1 MLLKD
6 VNIELSEMHGR
17 EVKPDRRSF
26 SRVFEGSLS
35 VSGKGGEGKEAR
47 TMREEERVKAAVG
60 FVRHFYGV
68 YCLVRELEC

>member
-1 MLLKD
+1 MPLKD

-17 EVKPDRRSF
+17 EGKADRRSF

-47 TMREEERVKAAVG
+47 TMGEEGRVKAAVG

>member
-17 EVKPDRRSF
+17 EGKPDRRSF

-47 TMREEERVKAAVG
+47 TMGEEGRVKAAVG

-68 YCLVRELEC
+68 YCLVRELEY